1 MINYKKI
8 LFVINILF
16 GVMLGDA
23 LSVAKAD
30 EWPTKIFNPH
40 PLPDDLILPMPCGGS
55 MVFRPV
61 FVPGRE
67 RFDDYSFVMGGVDSK
82 QGYKEGPHH
91 ETISGSFAASG
102 NLGGQLY
109 YLGKYEVTRGQFV
122 TIKGDCGPAPGADST
137 LPQTKVTWFD
147 AVAFADIYSRWL
159 IQHAVDKLP
168 QHDGEPGFVRLPTE
182 AEWEYAARGGVSVT
196 EGEFAA
202 PLPPMKGESL
212 GHYAWYSGPESSNN
226 QLQAIGLLAPNSLGL
241 HDMLGN
247 AAELVLDPF
256 RLNRLSRMHG
266 EAGGFVIRGGS
277 YLTKETDL
285 HTSWRNEV
293 PPYVGSEV
301 RQDDTIGFRL
311 AVVSSVL
318 PTVQSL
324 RAARDAWATLARS
337 DEGGNTVVKPL
348 GEVQADPLKEIDTLA
363 NALPEPLKGRLKGLR
378 LTVAGDIKAGEDQRD
393 RAVRAVLD
401 NAASL
406 AGDLRDIIQQMLA
419 IENEPSIP
427 NAANL
432 LKPREQRFQEKAAY
446 YRDTLEHL
454 LADYD
459 DTLLKQQADI
469 LKQVVGQRQ
478 SGRIILV
485 DAVLHDIITYR
496 GAGDLP
502 AIKLGV
508 DLRRERC
515 RSSSLP
521 QLSVACS
528 HYQ

>member
-1 MINYKKI
+1 MINLRWVLALMSLI
-8 LFVINILF
+8 AGVVI
-16 GVMLGDA
+16 GDG
-23 LSVAKAD
+23 LSMAKAE
-30 EWPTKIFNPH
+30 EWPTEMFNPR
-40 PLPDDLILPMPCGGS
+40 PLPDDLLLPMPCGGA

-67 RFDDYSFVMGGVDSK
+67 RLDDYSFVMGGVDSK

-109 YLGKYEVTRGQFV
+109 YLGKYEVTHGQFAV
-122 TIKGDCGPAPGADST
+122 MKAECGPTPGAEST
-137 LPQTKVTWFD
+137 LPQTKITWFD
-147 AVAFADIYSRWL
+147 AVAFADLYSRWL
-159 IQHAVDKLP
+159 IQHAANTLP
-168 QHDGEPGFVRLPTE
+168 QRDGEPGFVRLPTE

-202 PLPPMKGESL
+202 PLPPMNGQSL

-226 QLQAIGLLAPNSLGL
+226 RLQAIGLLAPNALGL

-293 PPYVGSEV
+293 PPYVGSEH
-301 RQDDTIGFRL
+301 RQDDTVGFRL
-311 AVVSSVL
+311 ALVSSVL

-324 RAARDAWATLARS
+324 RTARDAWATLARS
-337 DEGGNTVVKPL
+337 DESGTTVVKPL
-348 GEVQADPLKEIDTLA
+348 GDVQADPLKEIDTLA
-363 NALPEPLKGRLKGLR
+363 DALPEPLKGRLKGLR
-378 LTVAGDIKAGEDQRD
+378 LTVAGNLKAGEDQRD
-393 RAVRAVLD
+393 RAVRAILD
-401 NAASL
+401 SAASL

-427 NAANL
+427 GAANL
-432 LKPREQRFQEKAAY
+432 LEPRGQRFQEKAAY

-454 LADYD
+454 LTDYD
-459 DTLLKQQADI
+459 DILLKQQADV
-469 LKQVVGQRQ
+469 LKQVLGQRE

-485 DAVLHDIITYR
+485 DVVLHDIINYR
-496 GAGDLP
+496 NAGDLP
-502 AIKLGV
+502 ATKLGV
-508 DLRRERC
+508 ELRRERC
-515 RSSSLP
+515 RSPSQPPLP
-521 QLSVACS
+521 VACR